1 MINYISNGKVT
12 TIHLI
17 VWLIKKTL
25 LYKMSYFPEPHSD
38 NKNKIKVELNFS
50 NYVTKSDSNNAA
62 GVDTT
67 YFAKKADWANLK
79 LDVEKLDKDKLVKI
93 SSGLNSL
100 NRNIGNLDV
109 DKLKIVSIDL
119 KKLRDV
125 VDKNVFKS
133 CFNKK

>member
-50 NYVTKSDSNNAA
+50 NYVTKSDSNK
-62 GVDTT
+62 